1 MLVSPFKIAYS
12 FEKGQKQK
20 LYKLIEKS
28 PKYPVEDFKF
38 QLLPYLPDEEAHS
51 FTTVIIGKNNDDNYK
66 KKILTF
72 YSKDG
77 EILRRIISTS
87 DTSTILRDY
96 AVKSGSV
103 DKKSISKIR
112 KIVTKF
118 LDKNDFLFKLR
129 SVEEQKT
136 YKNLEAGKTKLQI
149 NKNVVY
155 GDNIKASV
163 TEYPWVKSEID
174 NPSKKEIKLDMYLE
188 NGVPKIVDVS
198 TQNVSLPKDD
208 KYLPFRFIFDN
219 SLKRVGFAKFMLKEK
234 GLSCLNTA
242 VKISNKLRSDV
253 AAYFSEFENMLVFNP
268 ESQNDSIKLAA
279 HEVQHAYH
287 FAQIGRLG
295 KGSSKYCQ
303 KSRNLL
309 GEISDPAEKQ
319 QALKYFVAA
328 EKYPNIDSKGSLMQ
342 DSDYVNN
349 FLECD
354 ANKEAQKVYDD
365 YKKSGEFLSSQF
377 CFGDI

>member
-20 LYKLIEKS
+20 LYKLLDKS

-38 QLLPYLPDEEAHS
+38 QLLPYLPEEKADT
-51 FTTVIIGKNNDDNYK
+51 FATVTIGKNNDESYK
-66 KKILTF
+66 KSIMTF

-77 EILRRIISTS
+77 EILRRIINSS
-87 DTSTILRDY
+87 GSPTIMRDY
-96 AVKSGSV
+96 VVESGSV
-103 DKKSISKIR
+103 DKQSVSKIR

-136 YKNLEAGKTKLQI
+136 YKNLETGKTKLQI

-163 TEYPWVKSEID
+163 IEYPWARSDIK
-174 NPSKKEIKLDMYLE
+174 NPSKKEIKLDLFVE
-188 NGVPKIVDVS
+188 EGVPKIVDVS

-219 SLKRVGFAKFMLKEK
+219 SLKRVSFAKFMLKEK

-253 AAYFSEFENMLVFNP
+253 AAYFSEFENMLVFN
-268 ESQNDSIKLAA
+268 SQSKNDSVKLAA

-342 DSDYVNN
+342 DVDYVNN